1 MRQVNIIINSQPDP
15 VAIPTAIKVGIKVVA
30 VAEGVADVL
39 LHLARAIPLFTAGHM
54 VVVAMQVLCVTQ
66 SFQDIKTVLR
76 FRTKWV
82 ATPIIAHPDI
92 WGPNLEYNQLYIT

>member
-15 VAIPTAIKVGIKVVA
+15 VAIPTDIKAAIKTVA
-30 VAEGVADVL
+30 VAEGVAEVL
-39 LHLARAIPLFTAGHM
+39 LHLTHAIPLFTAGHM
-54 VVVAMQVLCVTQ
+54 VVVAMQELYVTQ
-66 SFQDIKTVLR
+66 SFQDIKTVLC

-82 ATPIIAHPDI
+82 ATLIIAPPDI